1 MPRAVNKSDRCVG
14 VVDPAKLYTVDACKR
29 ETGLGRPQLM
39 EGRKAGVLNPIS
51 VGRFRYYRGSELVA
65 WIERHAK

>member
-1 MPRAVNKSDRCVG
+1 
-14 VVDPAKLYTVDACKR
+14 VDACKR

-39 EGRKAGVLNPIS
+39 EGRKAGVLKPIS